1 MNFPISAFNEILSNE
16 IHGKYRMRCDDERKN
31 YIITFLLMANS
42 RYVFAKKKR
51 RKNAIENIQ
60 QLYECPS
67 TLNIFHTETRIT
79 SLTHNKNI
87 CSA

>member
-42 RYVFAKKKR
+42 RYVFAKKKEE
-51 RKNAIENIQ
+51 KM
-60 QLYECPS
+60 L
-67 TLNIFHTETRIT
+67 
-79 SLTHNKNI
+79 
-87 CSA
+87 